1 MATDSC
7 AVLLSGNKSQIEMAN
22 YKRDRRNEEIRRVIA
37 EILKDIKD
45 PRIPSM
51 PSVNSCDVTGDL
63 EEARVYVSFLTDYDE
78 KEVKQGLKASAGYV
92 RKQLAERLNMRNSPK
107 IYFILD
113 HSVETGARIN
123 EILKG
128 LSNKDSE

>member
-1 MATDSC
+1 
-7 AVLLSGNKSQIEMAN
+7 MAN
-22 YKRDRRNEEIRRVIA
+22 YKRDRRNEEIRREIA

-45 PRIPSM
+45 PRIPPM

-63 EEARVYVSFLTDYDE
+63 EEARVYVSFFTKYDE

-128 LSNKDSE
+128 LNNKDSE

>member
-1 MATDSC
+1 M
-7 AVLLSGNKSQIEMAN
+7 VN

-45 PRIPSM
+45 PRIPAL

-63 EEARVYVSFLTDYDE
+63 EEARVYISFLTDYDE

-113 HSVETGARIN
+113 HSVENGARIN